1 MSHLPTLIIMA
12 TPAGRPSWVPEGAA
26 HAQAPALPD
35 FQHIAQTLDVALE
48 ADMPVVLL
56 ASRWVQQQCEV
67 FAPEVTCVDVNALAM
82 PQPGP
87 DQRAQAVA
95 SGVQASAQCSGW
107 LVMPWPMWQVK
118 PQTLRT
124 LADAV
129 RRHPM
134 VCPVHR
140 MQSGQP
146 VGLSAEFYSELSGL
160 GTAAQWRRLWARYP
174 VTPME
179 VDDPGVL
186 VAEDS
191 GLWHHGVAQGQLGQ
205 AR

>member
-1 MSHLPTLIIMA
+1 
-12 TPAGRPSWVPEGAA
+12 
-26 HAQAPALPD
+26 
-35 FQHIAQTLDVALE
+35 
-48 ADMPVVLL
+48 
-56 ASRWVQQQCEV
+56 
-67 FAPEVTCVDVNALAM
+67 
-82 PQPGP
+82 
-87 DQRAQAVA
+87 
-95 SGVQASAQCSGW
+95 
-107 LVMPWPMWQVK
+107 
-118 PQTLRT
+118 
-124 LADAV
+124 
-129 RRHPM
+129 
-134 VCPVHR
+134 
-140 MQSGQP
+140 